1 MVSSDNLKEKLS
13 LESKHN
19 SLEKEIKDIQNEI
32 SDLKEIKNNLLETL
46 CKLDKKIL
54 EKENDSSNVMFELQE
69 VDLVRELLYGK
80 LNQLGNSYECNI
92 NLSNEY
98 KKILEKNGCRI
109 EKIDDNKCKIK
120 RIILTE
126 NR

>member
-1 MVSSDNLKEKLS
+1 MVNSDNLKEKLS

-54 EKENDSSNVMFELQE
+54 EKENESSNVVSELQE
-69 VDLVRELLYGK
+69 LDLVRELLYGK
-80 LNQLGNSYECNI
+80 LNQLGNTYECSI
-92 NLSNEY
+92 DLSNEY
-98 KKILEKNGCRI
+98 IKLLEKNGCRI
-109 EKIDDNKCKIK
+109 EKTEENKYKIK